1 MIYLKRIYIRLL
13 RVLIDIL
20 FLIENIINVIFSILE
35 VFIPFIRNEK
45 DSKVILVD
53 FRNKVYFKLLDLL
66 TWLNQKELHYE
77 NEKISNIIDI

>member
-1 MIYLKRIYIRLL
+1 MIYLQRIYIRIL

-20 FLIENIINVIFSILE
+20 FLIDNIICVIFSILE
-35 VFIPFIRNEK
+35 VFIPFIRNEN
-45 DSKVILVD
+45 DSRVILVD

-66 TWLNQKELHYE
+66 TWLNQKELNYE